1 MENVVPGILQRL
13 RAADIIRMAGLTAAS
28 LGQEYSRLGA
38 VQQAQ
43 RAGTRLSGIVDTSL
57 LSHLSVAIGQREEGE
72 EDREEEEDKEDE
84 PGGKRHQFL
93 VVVDIK
99 SPTSWESTCACN
111 AGSTLLCSHAAALL
125 YHWLGHPGG
134 FITVAETA
142 AQPDA
147 EGPSQEKEEASP
159 VPQPAKPAHIAHTNN
174 PVRVLAMQSGPVP
187 VGDLLSMLSQM
198 GLSDLRAM
206 AREYEIVPNGLSR
219 QQLAEAIQGAL
230 QQPEAVRR
238 VATTLEKAQRQL
250 LAALVLAGGAMS
262 DDDLRGLYE
271 RFSLGQPSQYQPVL
285 MTLQSKALLL
295 RASLN
300 STTAQRSGLSGAL
313 LDVGWYVPLEVRTAL
328 RVMVPVTLF
337 RAESSEEKPRLQTRE
352 PLGLLADLL
361 LVARALEGYH
371 LEQQDEWLERKAST
385 RMTDMPSVRLPG
397 GSDGSAPVPPPLD
410 TPSASMLAS
419 LQEKLERPPAFLRF
433 AVRLLRL
440 ADILHQDDTGKP
452 YLCVLPDAA
461 QLLLGPTSMEAA
473 RDLFELWLTQSSYEE
488 LFELQEEGVR
498 LRCRATSLHVP
509 LIRPG
514 ELDAENR
521 EARQLIVTLLSQA
534 PLDQW
539 ISFPAFARF
548 LYRLNPLY
556 IQKKQRHFSAPH
568 WWLELDEGRPLRPL
582 SLGDWS
588 RAEAHYLARLLRG
601 PLHWWGICDL
611 AHSADGRLLAFR
623 LTPFANWLLHGIA
636 PVSQSE
642 ELNYQN
648 LAASLEVVDSEEV
661 LITSS
666 TQAWPTLA
674 VIEQFAE
681 TMGVQR
687 GRLRYRLTPKAVG
700 EALSRGK
707 QATRLLEMLRLLA
720 EQQATGEK
728 AERRAIGEEMERA
741 GVNPAP
747 AVQTSLAD
755 MLVHLERWIASYGRV
770 RLYSG
775 VTLLETADTMV
786 MRELSATTSLQE
798 QIVQTIHPTL
808 LILKQTGAERMIED
822 LKRRGQSPLLHNKGL
837 YGSD

>member
-43 RAGTRLSGIVDTSL
+43 RAGTRLSGIVDTSH
-57 LSHLSVAIGQREEGE
+57 LSHLSIAISQ
-72 EDREEEEDKEDE
+72 EEEDNEGDE
-84 PGGKRHQFL
+84 SEGRRHQFA
-93 VVVDIK
+93 VTVDIK
-99 SPTSWESTCACN
+99 SPTSWESTCACD
-111 AGSTLLCSHAAALL
+111 AGSTLLCSHVAALL
-125 YHWLGHPGG
+125 YHWLAHPDS
-134 FITVAETA
+134 FITVTETSVQSDA
-142 AQPDA
+142 A
-147 EGPSQEKEEASP
+147 GHSQEKEEAGT
-159 VPQPAKPAHIAHTNN
+159 VPLPAKSSRIAHTSN
-174 PVRVLAMQSGPVP
+174 PARPISMQSGPVP

-198 GLSDLRAM
+198 RLSDLRAI

-219 QQLAEAIQGAL
+219 QQLAEAIQEAL
-230 QQPEAVRR
+230 RQHEAVRR

-271 RFSLGQPSQYQPVL
+271 RFSLGQPNQYQPVL
-285 MTLQSKALLL
+285 LTLQSKALLL

-300 STTAQRSGLSGAL
+300 STVAQRSGLSGAL

-337 RAESSEEKPRLQTRE
+337 RAESSEEKPRLQPGE

-361 LVARALEGYH
+361 LVARTLEGYH
-371 LEQQDEWLERKAST
+371 LERQDEWLEHKVGT
-385 RMTDMPSVRLPG
+385 RMTDMLPVRLPG

-410 TPSASMLAS
+410 TPSASMLAA
-419 LQEKLERPPAFLRF
+419 LQAALERPPAFLRF

-440 ADILHQDDTGKP
+440 ADILHQDDNGRP

-461 QLLLGPTSMEAA
+461 QLLLGPTCMEAA

-498 LRCRATSLHVP
+498 LRCRATSLHIP

-514 ELDAENR
+514 ELDIENR

-556 IQKKQRHFSAPH
+556 IQKRQRHFSAPH

-611 AHSADGRLLAFR
+611 AHAADGRLLAFR
-623 LTPFANWLLHGIA
+623 LTPFANWLLHSIA
-636 PVSQSE
+636 PVQPPE

-648 LAASLEVVDSEEV
+648 LAASLEIVDSDEV
-661 LITSS
+661 LIISS

-674 VIEQFAE
+674 VMEQFAE
-681 TMGVQR
+681 AMGVQH

-707 QATRLLEMLRLLA
+707 QATRLLEILRLLA
-720 EQQATGEK
+720 EQQATGE
-728 AERRAIGEEMERA
+728 ET
-741 GVNPAP
+741 PLS
-747 AVQTSLAD
+747 Q

-775 VTLLETADTMV
+775 VTLLETADAMV

-798 QIVQTIHPTL
+798 QIVQTVHPTL

-822 LKRRGQSPLLHNKGL
+822 LKRRGQSPLLHNKGF
-837 YGSD
+837 YGAE